1 MLTHPVHFVCRED
14 RVWPELRTDGYVPIA
29 EDRLAAICID
39 SLDTWVQR
47 TAYELRRRGARVTVS
62 SRVRADSINVA
73 DMREL
78 GRRNR
83 GLSTFVL
90 VPRGDGHDPRLAN
103 FALVQ
108 NGVATSALPHDRI
121 RMWLQPGL
129 RPRDPARGTRIERLS
144 YKGAIWN
151 LDAAF
156 RAPGF
161 RERLAAEGV
170 EFDVGQENVREA
182 GSHWADYRG
191 DDLILAVRNLTR
203 YDAECKPASKLVN
216 AWHAGVPALLG
227 PEPAFAE
234 IGQNGRDWI
243 EVRTPDDVLDWV
255 RRLRADPDL
264 YRAIVAA
271 GREKAAIH
279 DDDENASRWVAL
291 LTGPVARAFEVWRRK
306 PAVLRA
312 AIVMRKFIAEPRN
325 RAAHRARVSDGPR
338 ILDRQAPVPA
348 PTLAI

>member
-1 MLTHPVHFVCRED
+1 MLTHPVHFICRED
-14 RVWPELRTDGYVPIA
+14 RVWPELRSDDHVPITDA
-29 EDRLAAICID
+29 RLAEICID
-39 SLDTWVQR
+39 SLDTWIQR
-47 TAYELRRRGARVTVS
+47 TAYELRKRGASVTVS
-62 SRVRADSINVA
+62 RSVRADCINVA

-83 GLSTFVL
+83 GLTSFLL

-108 NGVATSALPHDRI
+108 NGVARSALPHDRI
-121 RMWLQPGL
+121 RMWLQPGI

-156 RAPGF
+156 RAPRF
-161 RERLAAEGV
+161 REMLAAEGV
-170 EFDVGQENVREA
+170 TFEVGSEKVREA
-182 GSHWADYRG
+182 GSHWADYRN

-203 YDAECKPASKLVN
+203 YDAEGKPASKLVN

-234 IGQNGRDWI
+234 IGQRGRDWI
-243 EVRTPDDVLDWV
+243 EVRTPEDVLAWV
-255 RRLRADPDL
+255 RTLRADPGR
-264 YRAIVAA
+264 YERMVAA
-271 GREKAAIH
+271 GHAQAAIH
-279 DDDENASRWVAL
+279 DDEENAARWIAL
-291 LTGPVARAFEVWRRK
+291 LNGPVARAFEAWQRK

-312 AIVMRKFIAEPRN
+312 ATVLRKFIEEPRN
-325 RAAHRARVSDGPR
+325 RATHRARVADGPR
-338 ILDRQAPVPA
+338 ILDRQDTPHMPA
-348 PTLAI
+348 LAI